1 MSHFKQH
8 ILISALGL
16 GALATPAIAGSERLI
31 YDPDSPY
38 FMSDIDPTAANPNEN
53 VVLRGGI
60 GMMSITGLEH
70 VYAGTTGS
78 QNLSLLVWEGYAP
91 TASADVKV
99 RLPDN
104 WTLRGRIEAAMAG
117 DHTMTDYDWDG
128 FAPSYAP
135 DDWSQRSISPNT
147 SLDWFLR
154 GEVAVGRD
162 LPVNEALSVNVN
174 TGLRYTDVQWT
185 AVGGTY
191 IYSDILNGYRGNV
204 GTFADI
210 PGVRYRQQL
219 PEGFIGVDAT
229 VNDGPWSLE
238 GGGSFGM
245 TAYATATDH
254 HYMRDLLFIDHL
266 DFAQNW
272 VARAKLGYAF
282 SPHLGAYLEGTYS
295 YLTSPHGNTD
305 VYDTTTGALIA
316 HEVGPAGGDLQTAS
330 LNLGLKGNF

>member
-1 MSHFKQH
+1 MSHFKQQ
-8 ILISALGL
+8 ILIA
-16 GALATPAIAGSERLI
+16 AIAVTATPAVAGSERLI

-38 FMSDIDPTAANPNEN
+38 FMSDIDTTATSPNEN

-60 GMMSITGLEH
+60 GMMSITGYEH
-70 VYAGTTGS
+70 VYAGTAGS
-78 QNLSLLVWEGYAP
+78 QNLSLLIWEGYAP

-99 RLPDN
+99 RLRDN
-104 WTLRGRIEAAMAG
+104 WTLRGRIEASMGG
-117 DHTMTDYDWDG
+117 DHTMTDYDWIAP
-128 FAPSYAP
+128 FAPSYDPA
-135 DDWSQRSISPNT
+135 DWSHRSISPNT

-154 GEVAVGRD
+154 GEVAFGRD

-185 AVGGTY
+185 AVGGTK
-191 IYSDILNGYRGNV
+191 IYSDVLHGFRG
-204 GTFADI
+204 DI
-210 PGVRYRQQL
+210 GSFPDTPGVRYRQQL

-229 VNDGPWSLE
+229 VNDGSWSLE

-245 TAYATATDH
+245 TAYTTATDH

-272 VARAKLGYAF
+272 VARAKLGYTF

-330 LNLGLKGNF
+330 LSLGLKGNF